1 MGGLLTARAD
11 PIGGPGHASNLT
23 ASNLIAAGASVC
35 SRVTSRARQYRPR
48 LPSYARDR
56 EKGHTMDVAATIKEI
71 LSDDI
76 FVEVPVAEMDP
87 DDSLRDVY
95 GLDSLGFVEL
105 RVQAQNRFGVQIL
118 DADYSPENFATIR
131 TVSAL
136 VERLLAE
143 TPAASGR
150 A

>member
-1 MGGLLTARAD
+1 
-11 PIGGPGHASNLT
+11 
-23 ASNLIAAGASVC
+23 
-35 SRVTSRARQYRPR
+35 
-48 LPSYARDR
+48 
-56 EKGHTMDVAATIKEI
+56 MDVAATIKEI

-76 FVEVPVAEMDP
+76 FVEVPVADMDL

-105 RVQAQNRFGVQIL
+105 RVQAQSRFGVQIP
-118 DADYSPENFATIR
+118 DADYSPDNFATIR

-136 VERLLAE
+136 VERLLAA
-143 TPAASGR
+143 TPAAPGR